1 MTAAP
6 FPAPTTMSLP
16 RGADPLVLLGGRHGS
31 PLLTTPATTT
41 EGVVVGGSSSPSL
54 VRDALQSPAQ
64 EGAWVWIDAD
74 GRLGAH
80 GPGQSPFFLPVPD
93 RVGDRFLM
101 VDLDGDG
108 ERELVTSAATAPGE
122 GDEVTIYAL
131 DAGLES
137 ATVLFRATLSGGSIV
152 ALAEGELD
160 FDGSPDVLIIEETAG
175 REAVLWRLE
184 LAP

>member
-1 MTAAP
+1 
-6 FPAPTTMSLP
+6 
-16 RGADPLVLLGGRHGS
+16 VLLGGRHGS